1 MGWRADTPETGRGGN
16 GLKVKLCVSRERYQE
31 IKDAL
36 LDHGIEIDDHADLI
50 ISERSCFEDHLM
62 VKNLKTNE
70 RMVLSTCEIISIES
84 FGHFF
89 EVHTQDEVYQAVD
102 RLYRIEGQLD
112 PARFLRIS
120 HSVIIARDKIK
131 TITPTLSMKF
141 MVLCQDLAQV
151 KMRNLSSS

>member
-1 MGWRADTPETGRGGN
+1 M
-16 GLKVKLCVSRERYQE
+16 KVKLCVSRERYQE

-84 FGHFF
+84 FGHFI
-89 EVHTQDEVYQAVD
+89 EVYTQNEVYQAVD
-102 RLYRIEGQLD
+102 RLYRIEGQMD

-120 HSVIIARDKIK
+120 HSVIIARDLRRYQNEFSILFCYG
-131 TITPTLSMKF
+131 PGGDCNHYGCVS
-141 MVLCQDLAQV
+141 DLLPA
-151 KMRNLSSS
+151 L